1 MTEFEN
7 ICAILGDLWMNYRD
21 TSSFDDFIQYNDL
34 GLPLAYSIS
43 TNIVEPSIMA
53 KAYIEETW
61 LLFIEALGIEDTGFE
76 TLEQIFET
84 GENNAGN

>member
-43 TNIVEPSIMA
+43 TNIVEPSIMS

-76 TLEQIFET
+76 TLEQVFED
-84 GENNAGN
+84 GENAGN